1 MKSTLKLLP
10 SLFVTIVMSSLA
22 PVVICGLILA
32 VCSVIWSCPGVTAVV
47 PRDGLKEFLQV
58 FGNGSAVEGIMTIA
72 ITCGFVGG
80 IFETFNFY
88 YYQNTN

>member
-22 PVVICGLILA
+22 PVMICGLILA
-32 VCSVIWSCPGVTAVV
+32 LCSVLWSCPGVTAAI
-47 PRDGLKEFLQV
+47 PQDGLKEFLQV
-58 FGNGSAVEGIMTIA
+58 FGNGSAVEGILTIA
-72 ITCGFVGG
+72 ITFGFVGG
-80 IFETFNFY
+80 MFEAFNFY